1 MMKKLLTLLLVTLFV
16 VSCEDNGMNYS
27 HADYLKMMA
36 AINQDEMIGLDAID
50 DDGLQDEDYDETLY
64 DMDFT
69 SSRIDP
75 FPTDGSAVFRFGRKV
90 EDRTRDIQ
98 FDCTDC
104 DVAIATITQ
113 TQSGT
118 FYAKAYNK
126 ESHEEIDSFEKAFS
140 ETFVKRARLEK
151 KDNAE
156 NPDGYVWRIT
166 AVSIGT
172 GGAGS
177 KLSVDEVRIYTP
189 MDSDE
194 AVYTLNASDASLIDK
209 ESMPKLA
216 IGESFRIE
224 VSVSNSD
231 PILDFRSGEAVNL
244 HIGNHKKH
252 KALRGLR
259 DGVQADDGT
268 ITYDNVFVRRLKV
281 PKGAGSD
288 SKHRRPLKMYFSA
301 LDFGTMLDSDVD
313 YYSSVLAF
321 PFHVYNEGDTPRGT
335 DG

>member
-1 MMKKLLTLLLVTLFV
+1 
-16 VSCEDNGMNYS
+16 
-27 HADYLKMMA
+27 
-36 AINQDEMIGLDAID
+36 
-50 DDGLQDEDYDETLY
+50 
-64 DMDFT
+64 MDFT

-244 HIGNHKKH
+244 HIGKHKKH
-252 KALRGLR
+252 KARRGLR

-288 SKHRRPLKMYFSA
+288 SKHRRPLKMYFSV

>member
-1 MMKKLLTLLLVTLFV
+1 MKKLLTLLLVTLFV

-36 AINQDEMIGLDAID
+36 AINQDEMVGLDAID

-172 GGAGS
+172 GGSGS
-177 KLSVDEVRIYTP
+177 KLSVDEVRIYAP

-194 AVYTLNASDASLIDK
+194 AVYTLNASDGSLIDK

-231 PILDFRSGEAVNL
+231 PILDFRSGDAVNQ
-244 HIGNHKKH
+244 HIGKHKKH
-252 KALRGLR
+252 KARRGLR

-288 SKHRRPLKMYFSA
+288 SKHRRPLKMHFGA
-301 LDFGTMLDSDVD
+301 LDFGTMLDSDAG

>member
-36 AINQDEMIGLDAID
+36 AINQDEMVDLDAID
-50 DDGLQDEDYDETLY
+50 DDGIQDEDYDETLY

-90 EDRTRDIQ
+90 ENRTRDIQ

-140 ETFVKRARLEK
+140 ETFVKQARLEK

-177 KLSVDEVRIYTP
+177 KLSVDEVRIYAP

-194 AVYTLNASDASLIDK
+194 AVYTLNASDGSLIDK

-231 PILDFRSGEAVNL
+231 PVLDFRSGEAVNL
-244 HIGNHKKH
+244 HVGKHKKH
-252 KALRGLR
+252 KARRGLR

-288 SKHRRPLKMYFSA
+288 SKHRRPLKMHFGA
-301 LDFGTMLDSDVD
+301 LDFGTMLDSDAG

>member
-1 MMKKLLTLLLVTLFV
+1 MKKLLLILLVTIFV
-16 VSCEDNGMNYS
+16 VSCEDNEMNYS
-27 HADYLKMMA
+27 HADYLKMMV
-36 AINQDEMIGLDAID
+36 AINQDEMVGLDAID

-64 DMDFT
+64 DMDST

-90 EDRTRDIQ
+90 EDKTRDVQ

-104 DVAIATITQ
+104 DVAIATITE
-113 TQSGT
+113 THSGT

-126 ESHEEIDSFEKAFS
+126 ETHEEIDSFEKAFN
-140 ETFVKRARLEK
+140 ETFVKQAQLEK

-172 GGAGS
+172 GGSGS
-177 KLSVDEVRIYTP
+177 KLSVDEVRIYAP

-194 AVYTLNASDASLIDK
+194 AVYTLNASDTSLIDK

-231 PILDFRSGEAVNL
+231 PVLDFRSGEAVNL
-244 HIGNHKKH
+244 HVGKHKKH
-252 KALRGLR
+252 KARRGLR

-288 SKHRRPLKMYFSA
+288 SKHRRPLKMHFSV
-301 LDFGTMLDSDVD
+301 LDFGTMLDSAMD
-313 YYSSVLAF
+313 YHSSVLAF
-321 PFHVYNEGDTPRGT
+321 PFHVYNEGDDARG
-335 DG
+335 

>member
-140 ETFVKRARLEK
+140 ETFVKQARLEK

-172 GGAGS
+172 GGSGS
-177 KLSVDEVRIYTP
+177 KLSVDEVRIYAP

-194 AVYTLNASDASLIDK
+194 AVYTLNASDGSLIDK

-244 HIGNHKKH
+244 HIGKHKKH
-252 KALRGLR
+252 KARRGLR
-259 DGVQADDGT
+259 DGVQTDDGT

-281 PKGAGSD
+281 PKGVGSD

>member
-1 MMKKLLTLLLVTLFV
+1 MKRILSLLLITLFI

-36 AINQDEMIGLDAID
+36 AINLDEMVGLDAID
-50 DDGLQDEDYDETLY
+50 DDGVQDEDYDEVLY

-90 EDRTRDIQ
+90 EDRTRDVQ

-104 DVAIATITQ
+104 YVAIATITE
-113 TQSGT
+113 THSGT

-126 ESHEEIDSFEKAFS
+126 ETKEEIDSFEKAFS
-140 ETFVKRARLEK
+140 ETFLKQARLEK
-151 KDNAE
+151 RDNAE
-156 NPDGYVWRIT
+156 NPDGYVWGIT
-166 AVSIGT
+166 AVSIGI
-172 GGAGS
+172 GGSGS

-194 AVYTLNASDASLIDK
+194 AAYTLNASDTNLIDR
-209 ESMPKLA
+209 ENMPKLA
-216 IGESFRIE
+216 IGESFRVE

-231 PILDFRSGEAVNL
+231 PILDFRGGEAVNL
-244 HIGNHKKH
+244 HIGKHKKH
-252 KALRGLR
+252 KARRGLR

-268 ITYDNVFVRRLKV
+268 ITYDNVFVRHLKV
-281 PKGAGSD
+281 PRGAGSD
-288 SKHRRPLKMYFSA
+288 SKHRRPLKMHFGA

-313 YYSSVLAF
+313 YHSSVLAF
-321 PFHVYNEGDTPRGT
+321 PFHVYNEGDDPRGT
-335 DG
+335 RGE

>member
-36 AINQDEMIGLDAID
+36 AINQDEMVDLDAID
-50 DDGLQDEDYDETLY
+50 DDGIQDEDYDETLY

-140 ETFVKRARLEK
+140 ETFVKQARLEK

-177 KLSVDEVRIYTP
+177 KLSVDEVRIYAP

-194 AVYTLNASDASLIDK
+194 AVYTLNASDGSLIDK

-231 PILDFRSGEAVNL
+231 PVLDFRSGEAVNL
-244 HIGNHKKH
+244 HVGKHKKH
-252 KALRGLR
+252 KARRGLR

-288 SKHRRPLKMYFSA
+288 SKHRRPLKMHFSA
-301 LDFGTMLDSDVD
+301 LDFGTMLDSDVG